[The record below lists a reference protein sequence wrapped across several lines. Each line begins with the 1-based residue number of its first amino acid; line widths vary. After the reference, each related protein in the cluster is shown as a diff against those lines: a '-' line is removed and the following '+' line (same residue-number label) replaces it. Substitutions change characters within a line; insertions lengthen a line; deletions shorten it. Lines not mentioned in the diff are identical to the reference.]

1 MGRFGAMFFGDPVAA
16 SATSAA
22 HCDWALLSWQELGRN
37 EWVSAIREA
46 LAVGRTLPQ
55 PPAGAPG
62 HFGLTDPDAVRRIL
76 DEAGF
81 ERVDLGEVNEPI
93 RFGADADEAFSFVRG
108 VGFVRGVLDGLDD
121 TTKTRALETLRRT
134 LAEHGSGDGV
144 QFGSAAWLITARRV

>member
-1 MGRFGAMFFGDPVAA
+1 M
-16 SATSAA
+16 
-22 HCDWALLSWQELGRN
+22 
-37 EWVSAIREA
+37 
-46 LAVGRTLPQ
+46 
-55 PPAGAPG
+55 
-62 HFGLTDPDAVRRIL
+62 
-76 DEAGF
+76 
-81 ERVDLGEVNEPI
+81 NEPI

>member
-1 MGRFGAMFFGDPVAA
+1 MDVVNAEQAAAWDGDEGNHWTGHPSTAA
-16 SATSAA
+16 
-22 HCDWALLSWQELGRN
+22 R
-37 EWVSAIREA
+37 R
-46 LAVGRTLPQ
+46 R
-55 PPAGAPG
+55 PG
-62 HFGLTDPDAVRRIL
+62 PLRADRSGCRQTHPRRS
-76 DEAGF
+76 GVQ
-81 ERVDLGEVNEPI
+81 RVDLGEVNEPI